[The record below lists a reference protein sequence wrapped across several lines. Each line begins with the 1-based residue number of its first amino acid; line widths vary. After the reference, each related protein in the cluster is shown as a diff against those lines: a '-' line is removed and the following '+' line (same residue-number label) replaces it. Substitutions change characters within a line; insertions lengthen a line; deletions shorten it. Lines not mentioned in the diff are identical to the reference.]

1 MLLSCASYKIFKN
14 ISGSDYIIRTRL
26 LVIFGQ
32 LNLDQ
37 MLCVF
42 LYLSLMSR
50 VSVDRYMNP
59 TQAAMLLQGSYE
71 RSTMTMTPPTP
82 LKN

>member
-1 MLLSCASYKIFKN
+1 MPCKNFKN
-14 ISGSDYIIRTRL
+14 TPSPDYIIRNRL
-26 LVIFGQ
+26 LV
-32 LNLDQ
+32 LSRKRNPDQ

-42 LYLSLMSR
+42 FCLSLMSR
-50 VSVDRYMNP
+50 VSVDRYMNL
-59 TQAAMLLQGSYE
+59 TQAAMQLQGSYE